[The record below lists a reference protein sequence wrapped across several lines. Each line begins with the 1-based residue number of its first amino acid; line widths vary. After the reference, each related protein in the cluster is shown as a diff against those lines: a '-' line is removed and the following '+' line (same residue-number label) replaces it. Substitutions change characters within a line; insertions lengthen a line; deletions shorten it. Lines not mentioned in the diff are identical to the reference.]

1 MDVVTGC
8 RRDSSRSWSAT
19 GTVEKRMRKLL
30 EDALLAA
37 TLRSLSEADREE
49 EEKPN
54 HEINLRIF
62 GGITANEE

>member
-1 MDVVTGC
+1 
-8 RRDSSRSWSAT
+8 
-19 GTVEKRMRKLL
+19 MRKLL